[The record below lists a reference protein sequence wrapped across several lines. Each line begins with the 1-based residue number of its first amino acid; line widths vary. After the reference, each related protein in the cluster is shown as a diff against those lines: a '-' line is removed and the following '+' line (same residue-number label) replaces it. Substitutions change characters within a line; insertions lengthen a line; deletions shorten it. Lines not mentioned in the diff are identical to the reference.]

1 MLGTIVNVAAII
13 VGSLL
18 GFLIKGGI
26 PKKVGDTVIQ
36 GLALSTMLI
45 GILNAVKVNN
55 LMLLIISMVIG
66 SAIGEAID
74 IDRFL
79 NNIGDMIEIKL
90 NGRGG
95 KVSQGFVTSSL
106 LFCVGAMAIVGSLN
120 SGLKGDH
127 STLFSKSILDF
138 VFSLI
143 SASSLGIGVLLS
155 SVSVFLYQGTIT
167 LLASGLKGFLI
178 ESVITD
184 MSAIGGLLIIGIS
197 FNMLG
202 MSKIKVANFLPAMFI
217 PPVYQVILTLL
228 GK

>member
-26 PKKVGDTVIQ
+26 PKKVSDTVIQ

-79 NNIGDMIEIKL
+79 NNIGDIIEIKL

-120 SGLKGDH
+120 SGLKGDY

-178 ESVITD
+178 DSVITD
-184 MSAIGGLLIIGIS
+184 MSAVGGLLIIGIS

>member
-26 PKKVGDTVIQ
+26 PKKVSDTVIQ

-79 NNIGDMIEIKL
+79 NNVGDMIEIKL

-120 SGLKGDH
+120 SGLKGDN

-178 ESVITD
+178 DSVITD
-184 MSAIGGLLIIGIS
+184 MSAVGGLLIIGIS

>member
-1 MLGTIVNVAAII
+1 
-13 VGSLL
+13 
-18 GFLIKGGI
+18 
-26 PKKVGDTVIQ
+26 
-36 GLALSTMLI
+36 
-45 GILNAVKVNN
+45 
-55 LMLLIISMVIG
+55 MLLIISMVIG

-79 NNIGDMIEIKL
+79 NNVGDMIEIKL

-120 SGLKGDH
+120 SGLKGDY

-178 ESVITD
+178 DSVITD
-184 MSAIGGLLIIGIS
+184 MSAVGGLLIIGIS

>member
-36 GLALSTMLI
+36 GLALSTILI

-66 SAIGEAID
+66 AAIGEAID

-79 NNIGDMIEIKL
+79 NSVGDLIESKL
-90 NGRGG
+90 KGRGG
-95 KVSQGFVTSSL
+95 KVSQGFVTASL
-106 LFCVGAMAIVGSLN
+106 LFCVGAMAIVGALD

-155 SVSVFLYQGTIT
+155 SVSVLIYEGSIT
-167 LLASGLKGFLI
+167 LLASSLKGLLVQ
-178 ESVITD
+178 SVITD
-184 MSAIGGLLIIGIS
+184 MSAIGGLLIIGIG
-197 FNMLG
+197 FNILG
-202 MSKIKVANFLPAMFI
+202 MGKLKVANFLPAIFI
-217 PPVYQVILTLL
+217 PPVYQLIQSLFM
-228 GK
+228 K

>member
-26 PKKVGDTVIQ
+26 PKKVSDTVIQ

-79 NNIGDMIEIKL
+79 NNVGDMIEIKL

-120 SGLKGDH
+120 SGLKGDY

-178 ESVITD
+178 DSVITD
-184 MSAIGGLLIIGIS
+184 MSAVGGLLIIGIS
-197 FNMLG
+197 FNILG

>member
-45 GILNAVKVNN
+45 GILNAVAVNN

>member
-26 PKKVGDTVIQ
+26 PKKVSDTVIQ

-79 NNIGDMIEIKL
+79 NNVGDMIEIKL

-120 SGLKGDH
+120 SGLKGDY

-178 ESVITD
+178 DSVITD
-184 MSAIGGLLIIGIS
+184 MSAVGGLLIIGIS

>member
-36 GLALSTMLI
+36 GLALATVLI

-74 IDRFL
+74 LDRFL
-79 NNIGDMIEIKL
+79 NSIGDLIEAKL
-90 NGRGG
+90 KGKGG
-95 KVSQGFVTSSL
+95 KVSQGFVTASL
-106 LFCVGAMAIVGSLN
+106 LFCVGAMAIVGALD
-120 SGLKGDH
+120 SGLKGDN
-127 STLFSKSILDF
+127 STLFSKSVLDF

-155 SVSVFLYQGTIT
+155 AVSVLIYEGSIT
-167 LLASGLKGFLI
+167 LLASSLKGLLVT
-178 ESVITD
+178 SVITD
-184 MSAIGGLLIIGIS
+184 MSAVGGLLIIGIGI
-197 FNMLG
+197 NILG
-202 MSKIKVANFLPAMFI
+202 IGKLKVANFLPAMFI
-217 PPVYQVILTLL
+217 PPIYQVIQTVFM
-228 GK
+228 K

>member
-79 NNIGDMIEIKL
+79 NNVGDMIEIKL

-120 SGLKGDH
+120 SGLKGDN

-167 LLASGLKGFLI
+167 LLASGMKGFLV

>member
-36 GLALSTMLI
+36 ALALSTMLI
-45 GILNAVKVNN
+45 GILNAVKVDN

-66 SAIGEAID
+66 SAIGEALD

-106 LFCVGAMAIVGSLN
+106 LFCVGAMSIVGSLN

-202 MSKIKVANFLPAMFI
+202 MSKIKVANFLPAMFV
-217 PPVYQVILTLL
+217 PPVYQVIQTFFI
-228 GK
+228 K

>member
-36 GLALSTMLI
+36 ALALSTMLI
-45 GILNAVKVNN
+45 GILNAVAVNN

>member
-1 MLGTIVNVAAII
+1 LLGTIVNVAAII

-45 GILNAVKVNN
+45 GILNAVAVNN

>member
-79 NNIGDMIEIKL
+79 NNIGDIIEIKL

-120 SGLKGDH
+120 SGLKGDN

-167 LLASGLKGFLI
+167 LLASGMKGFLI

-202 MSKIKVANFLPAMFI
+202 MCKIKVANFLPAMFI
-217 PPVYQVILTLL
+217 PPVYQLILTLL

>member
-45 GILNAVKVNN
+45 GILNAVKVDN

-106 LFCVGAMAIVGSLN
+106 LFCVGAMSIVGSLN

>member
-13 VGSLL
+13 IGSLL

-45 GILNAVKVNN
+45 GILNAVEVNN

-90 NGRGG
+90 KGRGG
-95 KVSQGFVTSSL
+95 KVSQGFVTASL

-127 STLFSKSILDF
+127 STLFSKSVLDF

-167 LLASGLKGFLI
+167 LLAESMKGFLI

-184 MSAIGGLLIIGIS
+184 MSAIGGLLIMGIS

-202 MSKIKVANFLPAMFI
+202 MSKVKVANFLPAMFI

>member
-79 NNIGDMIEIKL
+79 NNVGDMIEIKL

-120 SGLKGDH
+120 SGLKGDY

>member
-79 NNIGDMIEIKL
+79 NNIGDIIEIKL

-120 SGLKGDH
+120 SGLKGDN

-167 LLASGLKGFLI
+167 LLASGMKGFLV

-202 MSKIKVANFLPAMFI
+202 MGKIKVANFLPAMFI

>member
-26 PKKVGDTVIQ
+26 PKKVSDTVIQ

-79 NNIGDMIEIKL
+79 NNVGDMIEIKL

-120 SGLKGDH
+120 SGLKGDN

-167 LLASGLKGFLI
+167 LLASGMKGFLV

-202 MSKIKVANFLPAMFI
+202 MGKIKVANFLPAMFI

>member
-45 GILNAVKVNN
+45 GILNAVAVNN

-178 ESVITD
+178 DSVITD

>member
-36 GLALSTMLI
+36 ALALSTMLI

-66 SAIGEAID
+66 SAIGEALD

-106 LFCVGAMAIVGSLN
+106 LFCVGAMSIVGSLN

-217 PPVYQVILTLL
+217 PPVYQVIQTLL